1 MLQLRLL
8 GPVEL
13 RRADG
18 STVPLPGRRS
28 VELLTCLTLA
38 DPETETRERL
48 AGLIWAGRE
57 PEQADGSLRQEL
69 ARLRRAIGEMAVPA
83 AGSVSRPLRLDASRL
98 DIDVVRFQAAAAAP
112 GGGVEAISLYRGP
125 LLQDFDLRPSDPF
138 GEWVAR
144 HRSELNETARA
155 VLLRLLRS
163 GEGSPALSQRLLAV
177 DPLCEEGYRF
187 LIRHCAGAGDSARAQ
202 AWFDR
207 CVAALAG
214 AGLEPSLETR
224 ALMEDARLELAR
236 SSANYF
242 QIARPETAAETTTWL
257 RALREGPQAR
267 RCPAARPLPEI
278 ADRPSVVVLPF
289 EEFTS
294 TPEPNEPPLADI
306 LTEETTSALAR
317 LPGLFVTSR
326 HSAMAYRHAA
336 IDART
341 IASELGVRYLVEG
354 SLVRSAS
361 ALRCHIRL
369 IDGRTGLHIFADY
382 VECPAEGDAEPIH
395 RLLHAA
401 LGKLTPRLLSAEI
414 ARAGAEH
421 KAPRDVWAA
430 LMRARSELLRE
441 QPFDEALH
449 RASACAEQALAF
461 DGENPEALATAAYL
475 LTNLTW
481 ARYSRRPLRDGAR
494 ARRLM
499 RRALPRASDN
509 ATALAMCSEVALLS
523 AWNIDQA
530 LSLAEA
536 AVRLDAN
543 DPHALAL
550 LGHVRRMAGDD
561 PCASLALIEHAQ
573 RLSPRDPR
581 TFLWLIYGASC
592 RWKLGEYEEMEGMS
606 RRSLSLCPNIGWN
619 WVSLAAALALQGRR
633 VEAAEALA
641 SARAL
646 MPSFT
651 PSRFYWGARM
661 VYGRRFRGD
670 VERDYRNFRDAL
682 NACL

>member
-18 STVPLPGRRS
+18 APVAMPGRRS
-28 VELLTCLTLA
+28 VELLTCLALA
-38 DPETETRERL
+38 DHETQTRERL
-48 AGLIWAGRE
+48 ASLIWAGRGS
-57 PEQADGSLRQEL
+57 EQADGSLRQEL
-69 ARLRRAIGEMAVPA
+69 ARLRRALGEFAAPA
-83 AGSVSRPLRLDASRL
+83 AATAARPPKLDASRL
-98 DIDVVRFQAAAAAP
+98 DIDVVRFEAAASTP
-112 GGGVEAISLYRGP
+112 GRGAEAISLYRGP
-125 LLQDFDLRPSDPF
+125 LLQEFDLRPHDPF
-138 GEWVAR
+138 SEWVAR
-144 HRSELNETARA
+144 HRSRLSETARA

-177 DPLCEEGYRF
+177 DPLCEEGYRY
-187 LIRHCAGAGDSARAQ
+187 LIRDAAGAGDLARAQ
-202 AWFDR
+202 GWFDR
-207 CVAALAG
+207 CAAALAG

-224 ALMEDARLELAR
+224 ALMDDARLDLAR
-236 SSANYF
+236 SSVNYF
-242 QIARPETAAETTTWL
+242 QIARPETAAENTAWL

-267 RCPAARPLPEI
+267 RYPEARLIPEI
-278 ADRPSVVVLPF
+278 EDRPSLVVLPF
-289 EEFTS
+289 EELTS
-294 TPEPNEPPLADI
+294 TPGLNELPLADI

-336 IDART
+336 IDARA
-341 IASELGVRYLVEG
+341 IARELGVRYLVEG
-354 SLVRSAS
+354 SLVRSS
-361 ALRCHIRL
+361 STLRCHIRL
-369 IDGRTGLHIFADY
+369 IDGRTGLHIFVDQ
-382 VECPAEGDAEPIH
+382 VECPADGDAEPIQGLV
-395 RLLHAA
+395 RSA

-414 ARAGAEH
+414 ARAGVDR
-421 KAPRDVWAA
+421 KVPRDAWAA

-441 QPFDEALH
+441 QPFDEALR
-449 RASACAEQALAF
+449 RAGAWVEQALAL
-461 DGENPEALATAAYL
+461 DGGNPEAMALAAYL

-481 ARYSRRPLRDGAR
+481 ARYSRQPLRDGAR

-499 RRALPRASDN
+499 RRAIPLASGN
-509 ATALAMCSEVALLS
+509 AMALAMCSEVALLS
-523 AWNIDQA
+523 AWNIDQSRA
-530 LSLAEA
+530 LAEA

-561 PCASLALIEHAQ
+561 PFASLALIEQAQ

-581 TFLWLIYGASC
+581 TFLWLLYGASC
-592 RWKLGEYEEMEGMS
+592 RWKLGEYEAMEAMS
-606 RRSLSLCPNIGWN
+606 RRSMSLCPNIGWS
-619 WVSLAAALALQGRR
+619 WVSLAGALALQGRR

-651 PSRFYWGARM
+651 PSRFHWGARM
-661 VYGRRFRGD
+661 VYGRRFHGD
-670 VERDYRNFRDAL
+670 VERKYRAFRDAL
-682 NACL
+682 NACT